1 MDLELQAAL
10 DEFSVIAVWSAI
22 TLYVLAFIA
31 FAYDLSQ
38 RASLA
43 PTKQRET
50 VLVGAG
56 ASPAS
61 PAREPAEPSLRMPA
75 SERSRRYWARLAIAF
90 TGLGFTLHL
99 AATITRGVAAERVP
113 WANMYEFALIGTLL
127 IIAVYLAALRWFDLR
142 FLGVF
147 IAGMVVFFLG
157 GSAMS
162 FYVEVTP
169 LMDPLKSI

>member
-56 ASPAS
+56 ASSAP

-75 SERSRRYWARLAIAF
+75 S
-90 TGLGFTLHL
+90 
-99 AATITRGVAAERVP
+99 
-113 WANMYEFALIGTLL
+113 
-127 IIAVYLAALRWFDLR
+127 
-142 FLGVF
+142 
-147 IAGMVVFFLG
+147 
-157 GSAMS
+157 
-162 FYVEVTP
+162 
-169 LMDPLKSI
+169 